1 MQTTAVQPAEI
12 AIVTVNEGNLALI
25 SGTLNDEAG
34 DAVPLSALSTLTLT
48 LYDRATD
55 TIINSRTAQSILNAN
70 GGTFHATS
78 GAFTL
83 TLSADDNVI
92 VTSTI
97 AAGRTETHYGLI
109 EATWSG
115 GGYWSGLIRIMV
127 RQVHRN
133 S

>member
-1 MQTTAVQPAEI
+1 MATTAVQPAEI
-12 AIVTVNEGNLALI
+12 AVITINEGNIALV
-25 SGTLNDEAG
+25 SGTLTDEAG

-48 LYDRATD
+48 LYDRASD
-55 TIINSRTAQSILNAN
+55 TIINSRTAQSILNVN

-83 TLSADDNVI
+83 TLGSGDNPI
-92 VTSTI
+92 VTS
-97 AAGRTETHYGLI
+97 ALASGRTETHYGLI

-115 GGYWSGLIRIMV
+115 GGYWSGLIRVMV

-133 S
+133 T